1 MAGFKKRF
9 EILEKAMKAIKPGL
23 KFVLNAEKPTKGV
36 FIVRTDKG
44 EVIWSMTGLTRPFQP
59 LKVVMCWL
67 VWWWWWRVKE
77 KVGRQSE
84 VDINDLRSSFGV
96 QFCQT

>member
-1 MAGFKKRF
+1 
-9 EILEKAMKAIKPGL
+9 MKAIRPGL

-59 LKVVMCWL
+59 LKVRACVG
-67 VWWWWWRVKE
+67 WWWIVKE
-77 KVGRQSE
+77 VGQLGFVCVDVSGNSFEFIFVKHRKQS
-84 VDINDLRSSFGV
+84 F
-96 QFCQT
+96 